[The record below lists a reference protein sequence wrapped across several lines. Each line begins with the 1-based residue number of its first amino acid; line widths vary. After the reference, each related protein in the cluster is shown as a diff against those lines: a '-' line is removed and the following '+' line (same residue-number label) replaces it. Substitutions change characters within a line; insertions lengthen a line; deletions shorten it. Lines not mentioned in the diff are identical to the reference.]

1 MHAEHQVEHRAQTD
15 ALQDAPPAPGAN
27 VGGSEA
33 CTHRHVGDQE
43 RLGNGGGRKGK
54 QHPDGN
60 QLQVG
65 HRESPPTAEETG
77 PFARAVGV
85 LDAEPLKTLRGG
97 GERGAEVLAYRIQL
111 GEPVQR
117 REWHE
122 DDEQQDDADD
132 AAFSGD
138 AGEKGT

>member
-1 MHAEHQVEHRAQTD
+1 VGASA
-15 ALQDAPPAPGAN
+15 APRSSRT
-27 VGGSEA
+27 V
-33 CTHRHVGDQE
+33 
-43 RLGNGGGRKGK
+43 
-54 QHPDGN
+54 
-60 QLQVG
+60 
-65 HRESPPTAEETG
+65 
-77 PFARAVGV
+77 
-85 LDAEPLKTLRGG
+85 
-97 GERGAEVLAYRIQL
+97 IQL